1 MSIPPKPPAS
11 PPVDQLEAPLAA
23 DQSGDSPTGVSVI
36 LSVLNEELHL
46 RETLAAVLSQDW
58 VGELQIV
65 IALGPSVDQTDEIAR
80 EIARDN
86 PLVELVQNPSGRT
99 PDGLNAALAAV
110 KYPVVVRADGH
121 CVLPANYISLAV
133 ATLEQTGADN
143 VGGVMAAVGQT
154 DFECAVACAMTSR
167 IGVGGAAFHTGGK
180 PGPALT
186 VYLGS
191 FKKSTL
197 DAVGGYD
204 GSFLRAQDWE
214 MNHRILNA
222 GGTVWF
228 NPEMQV
234 TYRPRPNLKALTKQ
248 YFNYGRWRREIMR
261 TYGQTVSLRYLAPPL
276 LVTGLALTLIA
287 AIVLAVTGQWT
298 WSLVALVPTLG
309 YLAGA
314 IIGGVAI
321 SGGTSGKTRLLTPL
335 ALMAMHIAWGVGFI
349 CSPSGL
355 RKSEPASG
363 NPESPRAEEQ
373 SNA

>member
-1 MSIPPKPPAS
+1 M
-11 PPVDQLEAPLAA
+11 
-23 DQSGDSPTGVSVI
+23 I

-58 VGELQIV
+58 AGGLQVV
-65 IALGPSVDQTDEIAR
+65 IALGPSVDRTDEIAR
-80 EIARDN
+80 DIAREN
-86 PLVELVQNPSGRT
+86 PQVELVQNPSGHT
-99 PDGLNAALAAV
+99 PDGLNTALAAV

-154 DFECAVACAMTSR
+154 DFECAVAGAMTSR
-167 IGVGGAAFHTGGK
+167 IGVGGAAFHTGGE

-228 NPEMQV
+228 NPEMRV
-234 TYRPRPNLKALTKQ
+234 TYRPRPNLKALAKQ
-248 YFNYGRWRREIMR
+248 YFHYGRWRREIMR
-261 TYGQTVSLRYLAPPL
+261 TYGETVSLRYLAPPV
-276 LVTGLALTLIA
+276 LVAGLALTLVA
-287 AIVLAVTGQWT
+287 AIALAATSNYPWA
-298 WSLVALVPTLG
+298 LLALVPTLG

-314 IIGGVAI
+314 IIGGAAI
-321 SGGTSGKTRLLTPL
+321 SGGTSGKTRCLMPL

-355 RKSEPASG
+355 RRSKQAND
-363 NPESPRAEEQ
+363 NPENPRAEEE